1 MIKCEWCDKL
11 FDPIEADEYF
21 TKETYLLSY
30 DNIQKCLCGE
40 CAVKVIE
47 DKVDG
52 IYFET
57 CEKCGR
63 TFDLIEDECTFNSNF
78 SWFNGT
84 SLRDYWDKQ
93 ILCADCALAAFES
106 EQIDNDNNNYDND
119 DENDEEIDVYNAAL
133 IWASHGKDEDYTF
146 GYSED
151 ELEAALNS

>member
-1 MIKCEWCDKL
+1 MNKCEWCDIL

-21 TKETYLLSY
+21 DSETFSLSY
-30 DNIQKCLCGE
+30 NNIQKCLCGE

-57 CEKCGR
+57 CEKCGK
-63 TFDLIEDECTFNSNF
+63 TFDLIEDESTFDSNF
-78 SWFNGT
+78 SWCNGT

-93 ILCADCALAAFES
+93 ILCAECALNTIES
-106 EQIDNDNNNYDND
+106 EQIDNDNNN
-119 DENDEEIDVYNAAL
+119 NDEELDVYNAAL
-133 IWASHGKDEDYTF
+133 IWASNGKDEDYTF

-151 ELEAALNS
+151 ELEDALNS